1 MTKHTPG
8 PWRTKREGFST
19 VYVEARI
26 DGGLIQEVAACGP
39 TEAGR
44 DQQEANARLICEAPG
59 MLKLLQELQQSAS
72 YWSEYDVPLGIVD
85 RINTAI
91 ARATGETAC

>member
-1 MTKHTPG
+1 MSTTHTPG
-8 PWRTKREGFST
+8 PWVMHPTTLHPAVRSVGTADTRPRRICT
-19 VYVEARI
+19 VGTMNGNPA
-26 DGGLIQEVAACGP
+26 
-39 TEAGR
+39 
-44 DQQEANARLICEAPG
+44 DQANARLICEAPE

-91 ARATGETAC
+91 ARATGETA